1 MNRKSLVTLLLGLGL
16 LAGLPA
22 TASDLGIN
30 VILEGEVAPGV
41 YGRVELGNDS
51 HPDIYYREPMIIVRD
66 SKYARSRPVYLHV
79 PPGHAKK
86 WDKHCHKY
94 HACDRPVYFVRSA
107 EYDEHY
113 HDDGHN
119 ERHDDHHDHEQNKKQ
134 HPGNKGQGKG
144 QGKGKGN
151 NH

>member
-1 MNRKSLVTLLLGLGL
+1 MNKKIIASLLLSLSAL
-16 LAGLPA
+16 PGLPA
-22 TASDLGIN
+22 MADDLGIN

-51 HPDIYYREPMIIVRD
+51 RPDIYYREPMIIVSD

-79 PPGHAKK
+79 PPGHAKN
-86 WDKHCHKY
+86 WGKHCSKY
-94 HACDRPVYFVRSA
+94 RACDRPVYFVRSA

-113 HDDGHN
+113 S
-119 ERHDDHHDHEQNKKQ
+119 DDHGHDEHKHEKNDR
-134 HPGNKGQGKG
+134 PGKGQGNGK
-144 QGKGKGN
+144 GKGKGN

>member
-1 MNRKSLVTLLLGLGL
+1 VNKKIIASLLLSLSAL
-16 LAGLPA
+16 PGLPA
-22 TASDLGIN
+22 MADDLGIN

-51 HPDIYYREPMIIVRD
+51 RPDIYYREPMIIVSD

-79 PPGHAKK
+79 PPGHAKN
-86 WDKHCHKY
+86 WGKHCSKY
-94 HACDRPVYFVRSA
+94 RACDRPVYFVRSA

-113 HDDGHN
+113 S
-119 ERHDDHHDHEQNKKQ
+119 DDHGHDEHKHEKNDR
-134 HPGNKGQGKG
+134 PGKGQGN
-144 QGKGKGN
+144 GKGKGN

>member
-1 MNRKSLVTLLLGLGL
+1 MNKKIIASLLLSLSAL
-16 LAGLPA
+16 PGLPA
-22 TASDLGIN
+22 MADDLGIN

-51 HPDIYYREPMIIVRD
+51 RPDIYYREPMIIVSD

-79 PPGHAKK
+79 PPGHAKN
-86 WDKHCHKY
+86 WGKHCSKY
-94 HACDRPVYFVRSA
+94 RACDRPVYFVRSA

-113 HDDGHN
+113 S
-119 ERHDDHHDHEQNKKQ
+119 DDHGHDEHKHEKNDRPDK
-134 HPGNKGQGKG
+134 GKGQGN
-144 QGKGKGN
+144 GKGKGN

>member
-1 MNRKSLVTLLLGLGL
+1 MNKKIIASLLLSLSAL
-16 LAGLPA
+16 PGLPA
-22 TASDLGIN
+22 MADDLGIN

-51 HPDIYYREPMIIVRD
+51 RPDIYYREPMIIVSD

-79 PPGHAKK
+79 PPGHAKN
-86 WDKHCHKY
+86 WGKHCSKY
-94 HACDRPVYFVRSA
+94 RACDRPVYFVRSA

-113 HDDGHN
+113 T
-119 ERHDDHHDHEQNKKQ
+119 DDHGHDEHKHEKNDR
-134 HPGNKGQGKG
+134 PGKGKGQGN
-144 QGKGKGN
+144 GKGKGN

>member
-1 MNRKSLVTLLLGLGL
+1 MNKKIIASLLLSLSAL
-16 LAGLPA
+16 PGLPA
-22 TASDLGIN
+22 MADDLGIN

-51 HPDIYYREPMIIVRD
+51 RPDIYYREPMIIVSD

-79 PPGHAKK
+79 PPGHAKN
-86 WDKHCHKY
+86 WGKHCSKY
-94 HACDRPVYFVRSA
+94 RACDRPVYFVRSA

-113 HDDGHN
+113 A
-119 ERHDDHHDHEQNKKQ
+119 DDHGHDEHKHEKNDR
-134 HPGNKGQGKG
+134 PGKGKGQGN
-144 QGKGKGN
+144 GKGKGN

>member
-1 MNRKSLVTLLLGLGL
+1 MNKKIIASLLLSLS
-16 LAGLPA
+16 AVPGLPA
-22 TASDLGIN
+22 MADDLGIN

-51 HPDIYYREPMIIVRD
+51 RPDIYYREPMIIVSD

-79 PPGHAKK
+79 PPGHAKN
-86 WDKHCHKY
+86 WGKHCSKY
-94 HACDRPVYFVRSA
+94 RACDRPVYFVRSA

-113 HDDGHN
+113 S
-119 ERHDDHHDHEQNKKQ
+119 DDHGHDEHKHEKNDR
-134 HPGNKGQGKG
+134 PGKGKGQGNGK
-144 QGKGKGN
+144 GKGKGN

>member
-1 MNRKSLVTLLLGLGL
+1 MNKKIIASLLLSLSAL
-16 LAGLPA
+16 PGLPA
-22 TASDLGIN
+22 MADDLGIN

-51 HPDIYYREPMIIVRD
+51 RPDIYYREPMIIVSD

-79 PPGHAKK
+79 PPGHAKN
-86 WDKHCHKY
+86 WGKHCSKY
-94 HACDRPVYFVRSA
+94 RACDRPVYFVRSV

-113 HDDGHN
+113 S
-119 ERHDDHHDHEQNKKQ
+119 DDHGHDEHKHEKNDR
-134 HPGNKGQGKG
+134 PGKGKGQGN
-144 QGKGKGN
+144 GKGKGN

>member
-1 MNRKSLVTLLLGLGL
+1 MNKKFIASLLLSLSAL
-16 LAGLPA
+16 PGLPA
-22 TASDLGIN
+22 MADDLGIN

-51 HPDIYYREPMIIVRD
+51 RPDIYYREPMIIVSD

-79 PPGHAKK
+79 PPGHAKN
-86 WDKHCHKY
+86 WGKHCSKY
-94 HACDRPVYFVRSA
+94 RACDRPVYFVRSA

-113 HDDGHN
+113 S
-119 ERHDDHHDHEQNKKQ
+119 DDHGHDEHKHEKNDR
-134 HPGNKGQGKG
+134 PGKGKG
-144 QGKGKGN
+144 QGNGRGKGN

>member
-1 MNRKSLVTLLLGLGL
+1 MNKKIIASLLLSLSAL
-16 LAGLPA
+16 PGLPA
-22 TASDLGIN
+22 MADDLGIN

-51 HPDIYYREPMIIVRD
+51 RPDIYYREPMIIVSD

-79 PPGHAKK
+79 PPGHAKN
-86 WDKHCHKY
+86 WGKHCSKY
-94 HACDRPVYFVRSA
+94 RACDRPVYFVRSA

-113 HDDGHN
+113 S
-119 ERHDDHHDHEQNKKQ
+119 DDHGHDEHKHEKNDR
-134 HPGNKGQGKG
+134 PGKGQGN
-144 QGKGKGN
+144 GKGKGN

>member
-1 MNRKSLVTLLLGLGL
+1 MNKKFIASLLLSLSAL
-16 LAGLPA
+16 PGLPA
-22 TASDLGIN
+22 MADDLGIN

-51 HPDIYYREPMIIVRD
+51 RPDIYYREPMIIVSD

-79 PPGHAKK
+79 PPGHAKN
-86 WDKHCHKY
+86 WGKHCSKY
-94 HACDRPVYFVRSA
+94 RACDRPVYFVRSA

-113 HDDGHN
+113 S
-119 ERHDDHHDHEQNKKQ
+119 DDHGHDEHKHEKNDR
-134 HPGNKGQGKG
+134 PGKGKGQGN
-144 QGKGKGN
+144 GKGKGN

>member
-1 MNRKSLVTLLLGLGL
+1 MNKKIIASLLLSLSAL
-16 LAGLPA
+16 PGLPA
-22 TASDLGIN
+22 MADDLGIN

-51 HPDIYYREPMIIVRD
+51 RPDIYYREPMIIVSD

-79 PPGHAKK
+79 PPGHAKN
-86 WDKHCHKY
+86 WGKHCSKY
-94 HACDRPVYFVRSA
+94 RACDRPVYFVRSA

-113 HDDGHN
+113 T
-119 ERHDDHHDHEQNKKQ
+119 DDHGHDEHKHEKNDR
-134 HPGNKGQGKG
+134 PGKGQGN
-144 QGKGKGN
+144 GKGKGN

>member
-1 MNRKSLVTLLLGLGL
+1 VNKKIIASLLLSLSAL
-16 LAGLPA
+16 PGLPA
-22 TASDLGIN
+22 MADDLGIN

-51 HPDIYYREPMIIVRD
+51 RPDIYYREPMIIVSD

-79 PPGHAKK
+79 PPGHAKN
-86 WDKHCHKY
+86 WGKHCSKY
-94 HACDRPVYFVRSA
+94 RACDRPVYFVRSA

-113 HDDGHN
+113 T
-119 ERHDDHHDHEQNKKQ
+119 DDHGHDEHKHEKNNR
-134 HPGNKGQGKG
+134 PGKGKGQGN
-144 QGKGKGN
+144 GKGKGN

>member
-1 MNRKSLVTLLLGLGL
+1 MNKKIIASLLLSLSAL
-16 LAGLPA
+16 PGLPA
-22 TASDLGIN
+22 MADDLGIN

-51 HPDIYYREPMIIVRD
+51 RPNIYYREPMIIVSD

-79 PPGHAKK
+79 PPGHAKN
-86 WDKHCHKY
+86 WGKHCSKY
-94 HACDRPVYFVRSA
+94 RACDRPVYFVRSA

-113 HDDGHN
+113 S
-119 ERHDDHHDHEQNKKQ
+119 DDHGHDEHKHEKNDR
-134 HPGNKGQGKG
+134 PGKGKGQGN
-144 QGKGKGN
+144 GKGKGN

>member
-1 MNRKSLVTLLLGLGL
+1 MNKKIIASLLLSLSAL
-16 LAGLPA
+16 PGLPA
-22 TASDLGIN
+22 MADDLGIN

-51 HPDIYYREPMIIVRD
+51 RPDIYYREPMIIVSD

-79 PPGHAKK
+79 PPGHAKN
-86 WDKHCHKY
+86 WGKHCSKY
-94 HACDRPVYFVRSA
+94 RACDRPVYFVRSA

-113 HDDGHN
+113 S
-119 ERHDDHHDHEQNKKQ
+119 DDHGHDEHKHEKNDR
-134 HPGNKGQGKG
+134 PGKGKGQGN
-144 QGKGKGN
+144 GKGKGN

>member
-1 MNRKSLVTLLLGLGL
+1 MNKKFIASLLLSLSAL
-16 LAGLPA
+16 PGLPA
-22 TASDLGIN
+22 MADDLGIN

-51 HPDIYYREPMIIVRD
+51 RPDIYYREPMIIVSD

-79 PPGHAKK
+79 PPGHAKN
-86 WDKHCHKY
+86 WGKHCSKY
-94 HACDRPVYFVRSA
+94 RACDRPVYFVRSA

-113 HDDGHN
+113 T
-119 ERHDDHHDHEQNKKQ
+119 DDHGHDEHKHEKNDR
-134 HPGNKGQGKG
+134 PGKGKGQGN
-144 QGKGKGN
+144 GKGKGN

>member
-1 MNRKSLVTLLLGLGL
+1 VNKKIIASLLLSLSAL
-16 LAGLPA
+16 PGLPA
-22 TASDLGIN
+22 MADDLGIN

-51 HPDIYYREPMIIVRD
+51 RPDIYYREPMIIVSD

-79 PPGHAKK
+79 PPGHAKN
-86 WDKHCHKY
+86 WGKHCSKY
-94 HACDRPVYFVRSA
+94 RACDRPVYFVRSA

-113 HDDGHN
+113 T
-119 ERHDDHHDHEQNKKQ
+119 DDHGHDEHKHEKNDR
-134 HPGNKGQGKG
+134 PGKGKGQGN
-144 QGKGKGN
+144 GKGKGN

>member
-1 MNRKSLVTLLLGLGL
+1 VNKKIIASLLLSLSAL
-16 LAGLPA
+16 PGLPA
-22 TASDLGIN
+22 MADDLGIN

-51 HPDIYYREPMIIVRD
+51 RPDIYYREPMIIVSD

-79 PPGHAKK
+79 PPGHAKN
-86 WDKHCHKY
+86 WGKHCSKY
-94 HACDRPVYFVRSA
+94 RACDRPVYFVRSA

-113 HDDGHN
+113 S
-119 ERHDDHHDHEQNKKQ
+119 DDHGHDEHKHEKNDR
-134 HPGNKGQGKG
+134 PGKGKGQGN
-144 QGKGKGN
+144 GKGKGN

>member
-1 MNRKSLVTLLLGLGL
+1 MNKKIIASLLLSLSAL
-16 LAGLPA
+16 PGLPA
-22 TASDLGIN
+22 MADDLGIN

-51 HPDIYYREPMIIVRD
+51 HPDIYYREPMIIVSD

-79 PPGHAKK
+79 PPGHAKN
-86 WDKHCHKY
+86 WGKHCSKY
-94 HACDRPVYFVRSA
+94 RACDRPVYFVRSA

-113 HDDGHN
+113 S
-119 ERHDDHHDHEQNKKQ
+119 DDHGHDEHKHEKNDR
-134 HPGNKGQGKG
+134 PGKGKGQGN
-144 QGKGKGN
+144 GKGKGN